1 VAVTV
6 LVAVSITDNV
16 PALVDTTPSGDASRV
31 NTYTADPS
39 GSTTGDEN
47 PSLIGIVAVTVLV
60 AVSITDTDALLDAE
74 RDADADWAPDPPPV
88 GAWHAANAVTA
99 LTAARTADTRPAI

>member
-1 VAVTV
+1 
-6 LVAVSITDNV
+6 LVAVSITDTA
-16 PALVDTTPSGDASRV
+16 PLRLLVTC
-31 NTYTADPS
+31 TADPS